1 MSPNEKMAAVEN
13 ESGTVNVSHRQRSW
27 LLFKALSEVEI
38 VIETNSKV
46 WFLKFIVTEGSGPRI
61 V

>member
-46 WFLKFIVTEGSGPRI
+46 
-61 V
+61 

>member
-1 MSPNEKMAAVEN
+1 MSPAEETSAVEN
-13 ESGTVNVSHRQRSW
+13 GAVNVSHSQRSW
-27 LLFKALSEVEI
+27 LLFKALSELES